1 MEITAKQLQEV
12 SGMSL
17 RKAYYVLSGDS
28 RMSPEEA
35 VRAEVATGRHR
46 LSWLYPD
53 QYDESGHPLPTPSP
67 PHQPQREGDA

>member
-17 RKAYYVLSGDS
+17 RKAYYVLSGEAQ
-28 RMSPEEA
+28 MSPEEA
-35 VRAEVATGRHR
+35 AKAEAATGRHR

-53 QYDESGHPLPTPSP
+53 QYDQSGRPLPS
-67 PHQPQREGDA
+67 QPQDGAA